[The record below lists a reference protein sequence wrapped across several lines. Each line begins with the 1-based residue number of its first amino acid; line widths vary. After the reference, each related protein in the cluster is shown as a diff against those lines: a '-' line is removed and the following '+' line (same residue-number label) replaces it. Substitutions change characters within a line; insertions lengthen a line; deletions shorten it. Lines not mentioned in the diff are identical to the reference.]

1 MSLRHHPSVGCS
13 LVAVSVV
20 DVQSHLKQGVTPCLK
35 QLTQCHLKT
44 THATSKPE
52 QELNVPYN

>member
-1 MSLRHHPSVGCS
+1 MSFRHHPSVGCS
-13 LVAVSVV
+13 LAVSVV
-20 DVQSHLKQGVTPCLK
+20 DVQSHLK